1 MPFFQKLVILFTRYP
16 VAGKC
21 KTRLIPALGAEGA
34 VGIHRQLVSHIL
46 REMDTFISSR
56 NTTELAIYYDADSL
70 QQMQD
75 WLGRSYTYNR
85 QQGDDLGQR
94 MADALI
100 HGINRQQNSILIGS
114 DCPGINRSILNEGFD
129 ALKQN
134 DIVLGPARDGGYYLI
149 GVARNTQPA
158 ACKQI
163 FEKIPWGTDTVL
175 SKTLAQTKKLGLRHY
190 LLSRLH
196 DIDTAEDLKHFH
208 HCSHPE

>member
-1 MPFFQKLVILFTRYP
+1 MPSFQKLVILFTRYP
-16 VAGKC
+16 VSGKC

-34 VGIHRQLVSHIL
+34 VRIHRQLVSHIL
-46 REMDTFISSR
+46 QEMDTFISSR
-56 NTTELAIYYDADSL
+56 NTTELAIYHDADSL

-75 WLGRSYTYNR
+75 WLGSSYSYKR

-100 HGINRQQNSILIGS
+100 HGINSTKSSVLIGS
-114 DCPGINRSILNEGFD
+114 DCPGINSSILDEGFE

-134 DIVLGPARDGGYYLI
+134 DIVLGPACDGGYYLI
-149 GVARNTQPA
+149 GVARNIQPA

-163 FEKIPWGTDTVL
+163 FEQIPWGTDKVL
-175 SKTLAQTKKLGLRHY
+175 STTLAQTQKLGLRHH

-196 DIDTAEDLKHFH
+196 DIDRPEDLKHFH